1 MTAGRSRHDAV
12 VRNYAETA
20 FELAEREARQGGHEG
35 PETFGE
41 ALAAVARL
49 WEDPVVRRFFAT
61 PRVPAAAK
69 KKALDAVGADLPVM
83 LARFLK
89 IMIDKRRQDRV
100 PAVAA
105 RYAVLL
111 DRWMGRRHMDV
122 TLARPLD
129 EAASQEVEAGLSRA
143 VGADVTARFLVD
155 PSILG
160 GVVIR
165 EGDTIRDGSVKR
177 RLDGMRRALVHGPDF
192 NA

>member
-20 FELAEREARQGGHEG
+20 FELAEREGPEG
-35 PETFGE
+35 PEAFGE

-49 WEDPVVRRFFAT
+49 WEEPAVRRFFAT
-61 PRVPAAAK
+61 PRVPATAK
-69 KKALDAVGADLPVM
+69 KKALDDVGAGAGLPAM
-83 LARFLK
+83 LVRFLK
-89 IMIDKRRQDRV
+89 ILVDKRRQDRV

-111 DRWMGRRHMDV
+111 DRRMGRRHMDV

-129 EAASQEVEAGLSRA
+129 EAASKDVEARLSSA
-143 VGADVTARFLVD
+143 VGAEVTARFLVD

-165 EGDTIRDGSVKR
+165 EGDTVHDGSVKG
-177 RLDGMRRALVHGPDF
+177 RLDGMRRALLHGPDY

>member
-1 MTAGRSRHDAV
+1 MTAGRSRQDAV

-20 FELAEREARQGGHEG
+20 FELAERHEG
-35 PETFGE
+35 PEAFGE
-41 ALAAVARL
+41 ALAVVARL
-49 WEDPVVRRFFAT
+49 WDDPSVHRFFAT

-69 KKALDAVGADLPVM
+69 KKALDEACAGLPAM

-89 IMIDKRRQDRV
+89 VLIDKRRQDRV

-105 RYAVLL
+105 HYAALL
-111 DRWMGRRHMDV
+111 DQRMGRRHMDV
-122 TLARPLD
+122 TLARPLG
-129 EAASQEVEAGLSRA
+129 EAASQEVEARLSSA

-165 EGDTIRDGSVKR
+165 EGDTVYDGSVKR
-177 RLDGMRRALVHGPDF
+177 RLDGMRRALLHGPDF
-192 NA
+192 HA

>member
-1 MTAGRSRHDAV
+1 VTAGRSRHDAV

-20 FELAEREARQGGHEG
+20 FDLAERHEG
-35 PETFGE
+35 PEAFGE
-41 ALAAVARL
+41 ALAAVAKL
-49 WEDPVVRRFFAT
+49 WEEPAVRRFFTT

-69 KKALDAVGADLPVM
+69 KKALDDAGAGLPVM
-83 LARFLK
+83 LVRFLK
-89 IMIDKRRQDRV
+89 LLVDKRRQDRV

-122 TLARPLD
+122 TLARPLG
-129 EAASQEVEAGLSRA
+129 EAAAQEVEARLSSA

-165 EGDTIRDGSVKR
+165 EGDTVRDGSVKR
-177 RLDGMRRALVHGPDF
+177 RLGGLRRALLHGPDF
-192 NA
+192 HA

>member
-20 FELAEREARQGGHEG
+20 FELAERHEG
-35 PETFGE
+35 PEAFGE
-41 ALAAVARL
+41 ALAAVAKL
-49 WEDPVVRRFFAT
+49 WEEPAARRFFAT

-69 KKALDAVGADLPVM
+69 KKALDDAGAGAGLPAM
-83 LARFLK
+83 LVRFLK
-89 IMIDKRRQDRV
+89 VLVDKRRQDRV

-105 RYAVLL
+105 HYAALL
-111 DRWMGRRHMDV
+111 DRRMGRRHMDV
-122 TLARPLD
+122 TLARPLG
-129 EAASQEVEAGLSRA
+129 EAAAQEVEARLSSA
-143 VGADVTARFLVD
+143 VGARVTARFLVD

-165 EGDTIRDGSVKR
+165 EGDTVYDGSVKR
-177 RLDGMRRALVHGPDF
+177 RLDGMRRALLRGPGF